1 MFVTLNLARYLAT
14 WMNEWMNEGHLSG
27 DRVMPRA
34 EMHVRAQASSGILL
48 FWVAL
53 N

>member
-14 WMNEWMNEGHLSG
+14 WMNEGHLSG